1 MTSGLNSFT
10 NVYVLAIVSCA
21 MYTRSVLSA
30 VACME
35 TLHVWGAVATA
46 AVPAVHLSTPVFSV
60 GPACTAQPSSAK
72 REQGFALA

>member
-1 MTSGLNSFT
+1 M
-10 NVYVLAIVSCA
+10 C
-21 MYTRSVLSA
+21 MYTRSVLST

-35 TLHVWGAVATA
+35 TLHVWGAAATA